1 MLGLGCWYYIADYVP
16 MPSGPGFTP
25 ALPDGTGF
33 VLLAGPSDG
42 PKWGIFACDN
52 EVDLLE
58 RAAPVPTDLEEILE
72 SGRRYPPALALARDD
87 ATQFVDGPGMSRAD
101 FVARYAERVVHHL
114 NRQRNA
120 PYLIGEAVV
129 EEPGYLRCGQWY
141 WVLRYLRGTNEVRWV
156 SDDFQVYQNA
166 ASDFRLS
173 ANELD
178 RLLMPFEGA
187 V

>member
-1 MLGLGCWYYIADYVP
+1 MLGLGCWYYIADDVP
-16 MPSGPGFTP
+16 MPDGPGFTP

-52 EVDLLE
+52 EVGSLE
-58 RAAPVPTDLEEILE
+58 RTGRVPTEVEEILE

-87 ATQFVDGPGMSRAD
+87 ATEFVDGPRMSRAD
-101 FVARYAERVVHHL
+101 FAARYAERVVHHL
-114 NRQRNA
+114 DRQPRA
-120 PYLIGEAVV
+120 PYIIAEALV
-129 EEPGYLRCGQWY
+129 EEPGYLRRGQRY
-141 WVLRYLRGTNEVRWV
+141 WVLRYLHGANEVRWV
-156 SDDFQVYQNA
+156 SDDFQAYQNA

-173 ANELD
+173 ADELD
-178 RLLMPFEGA
+178 RLLMPFEEA